1 MSKVLIWRRVAGR
14 GGYLGFCHAYAV
26 ECRRSLWLLA
36 AWMKIYSGDCECSI
50 YSLYTAGSLAPP
62 WNVTNDSVQYI
73 EFLLCRI
80 KRARALH
87 CWYFHSIMQRA
98 RVFSIYFINILS
110 AALLDS
116 IPNSIYSFA
125 KELDHIRFFFKL
137 KVDSRKSYKIVN
149 VRDCVSFNFFTSR
162 NHVGHV
168 QLKKRW
174 V

>member
-1 MSKVLIWRRVAGR
+1 MAGMHAVCGDAIFGSASAAQTFRPISLHVNLYVKSFDLAKSRRS
-14 GGYLGFCHAYAV
+14 GGYLGFCHAYVV
-26 ECRRSLWLLA
+26 ECRHSLA
-36 AWMKIYSGDCECSI
+36 AAGWMKIYSGDCASVAYI
-50 YSLYTAGSLAPP
+50 RFTSLAGSLAPP

-116 IPNSIYSFA
+116 IPNSISF
-125 KELDHIRFFFKL
+125 
-137 KVDSRKSYKIVN
+137 
-149 VRDCVSFNFFTSR
+149 
-162 NHVGHV
+162 
-168 QLKKRW
+168 
-174 V
+174 